1 MLTNFLDL
9 FAVLVLGITAVVA
22 TTYVSGLAYPNW
34 LGDILIK
41 LDFLQISPKS
51 LIICLAIFTTVLF
64 ISKSFFSIFLLFLF
78 FKFLSSKQLDLSS
91 NLIKALIGSEYSWLR
106 TKNSQ
111 ELVSIVI
118 RSSNSL
124 FTYVVGPAIIV
135 ASEIFLLLA
144 LMLSLLIINFF
155 AGIILGSIFLIV
167 WLILALF
174 VNKKITK
181 MGAIYSLSDNES
193 RGLLN
198 SFLESYREINVY
210 KKYNFFLSRILNLK
224 SQNSNSINL
233 GLWLQQ
239 LPRYIYETALILGA
253 VSISVFQLINSDLI
267 IGISTSVI
275 FLSSAARIL
284 PSVLRIHSNSHL
296 IKFYA
301 KDVQSFDQIWIELN
315 SHLHRDDIESRKTQ
329 LLNSPEVQITNLS
342 FAYKDS
348 SRTNINN
355 ITFNIPKNSFTVITG
370 PSGAG
375 KSTLIDLLLGIY
387 KPDSG
392 SILLRDKAQLIK
404 PEVAMNLAYVPQN
417 PIIIP
422 GTLIENIAFGVKKID
437 LDLDSLSQAIELSCL
452 EQVFGKSDI
461 ALESSL
467 KTIGTKFSGGEI
479 QRIALARALY
489 SKPKLLL
496 LDEATNALDSKIENS
511 ILSDLKLLTKHMTV
525 ILVSHKSSSL
535 RYADWICYIND
546 GELKG
551 FGTLN
556 QLMLENSDFASLKQS
571 WEY

>member
-1 MLTNFLDL
+1 
-9 FAVLVLGITAVVA
+9 
-22 TTYVSGLAYPNW
+22 
-34 LGDILIK
+34 
-41 LDFLQISPKS
+41 
-51 LIICLAIFTTVLF
+51 
-64 ISKSFFSIFLLFLF
+64 
-78 FKFLSSKQLDLSS
+78 
-91 NLIKALIGSEYSWLR
+91 
-106 TKNSQ
+106 
-111 ELVSIVI
+111 
-118 RSSNSL
+118 
-124 FTYVVGPAIIV
+124 
-135 ASEIFLLLA
+135 
-144 LMLSLLIINFF
+144 
-155 AGIILGSIFLIV
+155 
-167 WLILALF
+167 
-174 VNKKITK
+174 